1 MAKETK
7 VARSA
12 LSGRF
17 LTQPIGTKKAAKFA
31 EVEGMKKSLAS
42 SALSQRV
49 SSQGL
54 KGEAYRKEIAKS
66 FKKA

>member
-1 MAKETK
+1 M
-7 VARSA
+7 
-12 LSGRF
+12 
-17 LTQPIGTKKAAKFA
+17 TQPIGTKKAAKFA